1 MTDPPRS
8 IVVAI
13 DGPAGAGKSTVAQ
26 AVARRLGWGYLD
38 TGALYRGLTV
48 AALGTGVALSD
59 GEALAALAPRVATRP
74 RGEGVLV
81 DGRDAGERLR
91 DDEVTEAVVPVSA
104 HPEVR
109 RAMLERQRAASAE
122 GNVVVEGRDIGVE
135 VFPEAPVKIWLT
147 ASLEERARRRAAQL
161 GVDGSPNATADLRA
175 KLATRDHRDTTRPE
189 SPLRRAPDAVLVD
202 STNRTLEEVVAEV
215 VGIVEGVLRSV
226 RERS

>member
-1 MTDPPRS
+1 
-8 IVVAI
+8 
-13 DGPAGAGKSTVAQ
+13 
-26 AVARRLGWGYLD
+26 
-38 TGALYRGLTV
+38 
-48 AALGTGVALSD
+48 
-59 GEALAALAPRVATRP
+59 
-74 RGEGVLV
+74 
-81 DGRDAGERLR
+81 
-91 DDEVTEAVVPVSA
+91 VPVSA

-161 GVDGSPNATADLRA
+161 GVDGSPKAIGDLRA

-202 STNRTLEEVVAEV
+202 STHRTLEEVVAEV
-215 VGIVEGVLRSV
+215 VDIVEEVLRSV
-226 RERS
+226 RERP